1 MIRGGLGADTLYG
14 GDGNDTV
21 NGVDGIVGNDFVS
34 GGPGTHDYC
43 AADSA
48 DEIDFATCEEVEV
61 FSPVDM

>member
-1 MIRGGLGADTLYG
+1 VAVWYAGYLRERLGALLDASFTKSEL
-14 GDGNDTV
+14 V
-21 NGVDGIVGNDFVS
+21 DFVS

-43 AADSA
+43 AADSV